1 MEVDIE
7 KTRTFYSS
15 LKSEILCDCGDCRNY
30 YLQIKSTYPEVDK
43 YLSKMGIDIEKPYE
57 TSPLEPKDG
66 FLEYCACQYIVF
78 GTCEKEYHH
87 QIGSVEFRLAKSY
100 PSTGMK
106 EELDLCQYRGHQ
118 KSNFLCSMNSFI
130 LNLLRCFISKCTV
143 NPFSVIPGFYI
154 LKDS

>member
-1 MEVDIE
+1 MCGFYMEVDIE

-15 LKSEILCDCGDCRNY
+15 LKSEVLCDCDNCRNY

-57 TSPLEPKDG
+57 TSPLEPKEG

-78 GTCEKEYHH
+78 GTCEQEYHH

-106 EELDLCQYRGHQ
+106 EKHFVLELYPIRLTY
-118 KSNFLCSMNSFI
+118 
-130 LNLLRCFISKCTV
+130 TV
-143 NPFSVIPGFYI
+143 I
-154 LKDS
+154 